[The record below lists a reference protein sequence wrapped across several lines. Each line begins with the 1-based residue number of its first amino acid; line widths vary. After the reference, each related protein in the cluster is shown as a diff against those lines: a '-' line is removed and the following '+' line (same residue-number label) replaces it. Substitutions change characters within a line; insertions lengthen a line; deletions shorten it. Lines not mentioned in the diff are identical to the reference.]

1 MIHVGCS
8 PVLGVRL
15 AGGNV
20 NNGANAG
27 AAYSNTNNAASNS
40 NANISAPQCYNGL
53 MGKTLPL
60 GRR

>member
-15 AGGNV
+15 AGGNA

-27 AAYSNTNNAASNS
+27 AAYSNTNNAASNA
-40 NANISAPQCYNGL
+40 NANISAPQCYNG
-53 MGKTLPL
+53 
-60 GRR
+60 